1 MAERGVE
8 EEVIAKMA
16 DTATEQERTIMV
28 VRLVPKNA
36 AVLKEIV
43 ED

>member
-16 DTATEQERTIMV
+16 DTSVNT
-28 VRLVPKNA
+28 LLKNHSLNGA
-36 AVLKEIV
+36 PI
-43 ED
+43 